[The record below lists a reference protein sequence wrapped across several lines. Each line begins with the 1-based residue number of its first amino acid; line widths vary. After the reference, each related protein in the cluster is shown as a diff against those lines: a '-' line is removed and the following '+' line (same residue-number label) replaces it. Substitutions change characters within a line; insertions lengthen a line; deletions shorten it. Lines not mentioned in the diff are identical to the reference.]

1 MLLQEILS
9 FNEHFVENKEYA
21 PREATKMPKKR
32 MVVVSCM
39 DARLIE
45 LLTKAL
51 DIHDGDAKVIRNAG
65 GKIASAFDSVMQSV
79 VASVYDL
86 NADEI
91 FLIGHHRCGASQ
103 TNPKGT
109 LQKILDRGVASSE
122 ILSAIEYAGIDLEKW
137 LFGFDDV
144 CDSTQ
149 ANVDLVRN
157 HPLIPKDVPVHGLVI
172 DPHTGKLDVVVDG
185 YKALNSKTK

>member
-1 MLLQEILS
+1 
-9 FNEHFVENKEYA
+9 
-21 PREATKMPKKR
+21 
-32 MVVVSCM
+32 
-39 DARLIE
+39 
-45 LLTKAL
+45 
-51 DIHDGDAKVIRNAG
+51 
-65 GKIASAFDSVMQSV
+65 MQGV

-103 TNPKGT
+103 TN
-109 LQKILDRGVASSE
+109 QKEHFKNIRCGVVSPE

-172 DPHTGKLDVVVDG
+172 DPHR
-185 YKALNSKTK
+185 

>member
-1 MLLQEILS
+1 
-9 FNEHFVENKEYA
+9 
-21 PREATKMPKKR
+21 

-45 LLTKAL
+45 LLPKAL

-91 FLIGHHRCGASQ
+91 FLIGHQRCGASQ

-109 LQKILDRGVASSE
+109 LQK
-122 ILSAIEYAGIDLEKW
+122 Y
-137 LFGFDDV
+137 
-144 CDSTQ
+144 
-149 ANVDLVRN
+149 
-157 HPLIPKDVPVHGLVI
+157 
-172 DPHTGKLDVVVDG
+172 
-185 YKALNSKTK
+185 

>member
-1 MLLQEILS
+1 MLLQEILEY
-9 FNEHFVENKEYA
+9 NEQFVLNKQYL
-21 PREATKMPKKR
+21 PSEATKMPKKR

-45 LLTKAL
+45 LLPKAL

-65 GKIASAFDSVMQSV
+65 GKIASPFDSVMQSV

-103 TNPKGT
+103 TDPKGT
-109 LQKILDRGVASSE
+109 IQKMLDRGVTTPE
-122 ILSAIEYAGIDLEKW
+122 ILSAIEYAGVDLEKW
-137 LFGFDDV
+137 LFGFHEV
-144 CDSTQ
+144 GDSTQ

-172 DPHTGKLDVVVDG
+172 DPHTGKLDLVVDG
-185 YKALNSKTK
+185 YQALNNLKN

>member
-1 MLLQEILS
+1 MQMKSSLLDTID
-9 FNEHFVENKEYA
+9 VA
-21 PREATKMPKKR
+21 RAKR
-32 MVVVSCM
+32 
-39 DARLIE
+39 I
-45 LLTKAL
+45 K
-51 DIHDGDAKVIRNAG
+51 RNT
-65 GKIASAFDSVMQSV
+65 S
-79 VASVYDL
+79 
-86 NADEI
+86 
-91 FLIGHHRCGASQ
+91 
-103 TNPKGT
+103 
-109 LQKILDRGVASSE
+109 KILDRGVASSE

>member
-1 MLLQEILS
+1 MLLQDILS
-9 FNEHFVENKEYA
+9 FNEKFVENKKYA

-45 LLTKAL
+45 LLPKAL

-65 GKIASAFDSVMQSV
+65 GKIASPFDSVMQSV

-109 LQKILDRGVASSE
+109 LQKILDRGVASPE
-122 ILSAIEYAGIDLEKW
+122 ILAAIEYAGVDLEKW
-137 LFGFDDV
+137 LFGFDDI

-172 DPHTGKLDVVVDG
+172 DPHTGKLDIVVDG
-185 YKALNSKTK
+185 YKTLNGMKH

>member
-1 MLLQEILS
+1 
-9 FNEHFVENKEYA
+9 
-21 PREATKMPKKR
+21 

-45 LLTKAL
+45 LLPKAL

-65 GKIASAFDSVMQSV
+65 GKIASAFDSVMQGV

-103 TNPKGT
+103 TNQRNT
-109 LQKILDRGVASSE
+109 SKILDRGVVSPE
-122 ILSAIEYAGIDLEKW
+122 ILSAIEYASIDLEKW

-157 HPLIPKDVPVHGLVI
+157 HPLIPKRCSC
-172 DPHTGKLDVVVDG
+172 TWFS
-185 YKALNSKTK
+185 Y